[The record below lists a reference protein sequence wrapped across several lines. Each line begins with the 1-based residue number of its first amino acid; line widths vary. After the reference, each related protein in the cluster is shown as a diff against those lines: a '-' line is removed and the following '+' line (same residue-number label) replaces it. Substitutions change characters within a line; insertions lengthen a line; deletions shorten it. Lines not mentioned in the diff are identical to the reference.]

1 MTREDEKLILE
12 QGLKSEFWQ
21 LVEAKFRPQLEKSL
35 RAIKGRD
42 ATTRDRDVG
51 LGIIAAKEEI
61 LDWPKERITT
71 LERLI
76 QEQNSS
82 Q

>member
-1 MTREDEKLILE
+1 MTRQDELVIL
-12 QGLKSEFWQ
+12 QLGLKSEFWQ
-21 LVEAKFRPQLEKSL
+21 LVEAKFRPQLAKNL
-35 RAIKGRD
+35 RQLKDGA

-51 LGIIAAKEEI
+51 LAIIAAKEDV
-61 LDWPKERITT
+61 LDWATERIKT

-76 QEQNSS
+76 AEENSS